1 MIAIK
6 KIEWETEKE
15 ALDLN
20 CTFCVCSVLPVSSG
34 AVNLENESS
43 VSETENNEIV
53 IWKPIRKV
61 FFGFFV
67 FFPDTLENFPEI
79 LQRMLPIH
87 YLLQILSG
95 NSLTLHYDLHW
106 KTHHLFLFSLTLSH
120 LHICPTCLI
129 LFAQPC
135 THLHSPPLFFLS
147 LHLHSFA
154 MYCPVLGA
162 YAKPYIEYVSCTSK
176 QLTTQPFI
184 SLPTKHRCI
193 LNIVSL

>member
-106 KTHHLFLFSLTLSH
+106 KTHHLFLSFPYSLTFAH
-120 LHICPTCLI
+120 LPNLPHSV
-129 LFAQPC
+129 C
-135 THLHSPPLFFLS
+135 TALHSP
-147 LHLHSFA
+147 
-154 MYCPVLGA
+154 
-162 YAKPYIEYVSCTSK
+162 
-176 QLTTQPFI
+176 
-184 SLPTKHRCI
+184 SLP
-193 LNIVSL
+193 SLVFFKSSPA